1 MYGTKHLLL
10 IILFG
15 ISLLTSIAA
24 VTMSNFNLSQ
34 LSYGQSNNNT
44 IISARN
50 TNLDPHISTNNTRSF
65 EINLLADSLQNR
77 LNKSA
82 AILEVTSKLP
92 QVMNFSYS
100 NSFNPSLHGI
110 PKDIDLEKR
119 QVAQNILDTDKDIQI
134 IFVNMP
140 NGNFYLEQ
148 PYSRQINLTTNNI
161 ASNEFFKGAIDTHDI
176 YLSGVFVSNSSGLR
190 EASITV
196 PVYSIKNNN
205 EKNLVGTWAGA
216 LNLTLFNKSLQN
228 LNLTDNNNNNK
239 RVVYVDQYGQKIADS
254 NKQLS
259 GQDESFASLLSF
271 KNAIM
276 GKSGSN
282 IENIN
287 GTKLL
292 VSYHPVKVHTTNW
305 VVLLMESYFPR
316 ILCGLPRY
324 NDIHN

>member
-1 MYGTKHLLL
+1 MYGTKHHLL

-15 ISLLTSIAA
+15 IFLLTNIAG
-24 VTMSNFNLSQ
+24 VTMTGFNLSQ

-44 IISARN
+44 IISTTHN
-50 TNLDPHISTNNTRSF
+50 TANLGPRISTNDRNL

-77 LNKSA
+77 LNKSV
-82 AILEVTSKLP
+82 AILEITSKLP
-92 QVMNFSYS
+92 QVMNFSSYS

-110 PKDIDLEKR
+110 PKDVDLQKR

-140 NGNFYLEQ
+140 NGNFYLEE
-148 PYSRQINLTTNNI
+148 PYSRQVNLTTNNI
-161 ASNEFFKGAIDTHDI
+161 APNEFFKGAIDTHET
-176 YLSGVFVSNSSGLR
+176 YLSGAFVSNSSGLR

-196 PVYSIKNNN
+196 PIYSIKNNN

-216 LNLTLFNKSLQN
+216 FNFTLFNKSLQS
-228 LNLTDNNNNNK
+228 LNLTNDDNNNK

-259 GQDESFASLLSF
+259 DKVESFASLLSF
-271 KNAIM
+271 KNAVM

-282 IENIN
+282 IENIK

-305 VVLLMESYFPR
+305 AVLLMES
-316 ILCGLPRY
+316 
-324 NDIHN
+324 

>member
-1 MYGTKHLLL
+1 MHVIKQLLL
-10 IILFG
+10 ILFG
-15 ISLLTSIAA
+15 IFLLTNIAG
-24 VTMSNFNLSQ
+24 VTMTSFNLSQ
-34 LSYGQSNNNT
+34 LSYAQSNNSNNNT
-44 IISARN
+44 IISTTHN
-50 TNLDPHISTNNTRSF
+50 TANPGPRISTNNRNL
-65 EINLLADSLQNR
+65 EINLLAESLQNR
-77 LNKSA
+77 LNKSV

-92 QVMNFSYS
+92 QVMNFSSYS

-110 PKDIDLEKR
+110 PKDVDLQKR

-161 ASNEFFKGAIDTHDI
+161 ASNEFFKGAINTRDT
-176 YLSGVFVSNSSGLR
+176 YLSGAFVSNSSGLS

-196 PVYSIKNNN
+196 PIYSTKNNS
-205 EKNLVGTWAGA
+205 EKTLVGTWAGA
-216 LNLTLFNKSLQN
+216 LNFTLFNKSLQN

-239 RVVYVDQYGQKIADS
+239 RIVYVDQYGQKIADS

-259 GQDESFASLLSF
+259 HKVESFASLLSF
-271 KNAIM
+271 KNAVI

-287 GTKLL
+287 GAKVL

-305 VVLLMESYFPR
+305 VVLLMES
-316 ILCGLPRY
+316 
-324 NDIHN
+324 

>member
-1 MYGTKHLLL
+1 MHVIKQLL

-15 ISLLTSIAA
+15 IFLLTNIAG
-24 VTMSNFNLSQ
+24 VTMTSFNLSQ
-34 LSYGQSNNNT
+34 LSYGQNNNSNNNT
-44 IISARN
+44 IISTTHN
-50 TNLDPHISTNNTRSF
+50 TTNPDPRISTNNRNL

-77 LNKSA
+77 LNKSV

-92 QVMNFSYS
+92 QVMNFSSYS

-110 PKDIDLEKR
+110 PRDVDLLKR

-140 NGNFYLEQ
+140 NGNFYLEE

-161 ASNEFFKGAIDTHDI
+161 APNEFFKGALDTHDT
-176 YLSGVFVSNSSGLR
+176 YLSGVFISNSSGLK
-190 EASITV
+190 EASIAV

-205 EKNLVGTWAGA
+205 NETLVGTWAGA
-216 LNLTLFNKSLQN
+216 LNLTLFNKSLQS
-228 LNLTDNNNNNK
+228 LNLTDNNK
-239 RVVYVDQYGQKIADS
+239 RVVYVDQHGQKIADS

-259 GQDESFASLLSF
+259 DKVESFASLLSF
-271 KNAIM
+271 KNAVM

-305 VVLLMESYFPR
+305 AVLLMES
-316 ILCGLPRY
+316 
-324 NDIHN
+324 

>member
-1 MYGTKHLLL
+1 MYGTKHHLL

-15 ISLLTSIAA
+15 IFLLTNIAA
-24 VTMSNFNLSQ
+24 VTMGNFNLSQ
-34 LSYGQSNNNT
+34 LSYGQSNNNS
-44 IISARN
+44 IISAHN
-50 TNLDPHISTNNTRSF
+50 TNLDPQISTNNTRSL
-65 EINLLADSLQNR
+65 EINLLADNLQNR
-77 LNKSA
+77 LNKSV

-110 PKDIDLEKR
+110 PKNIDLEKR
-119 QVAQNILDTDKDIQI
+119 KVAQNILDTDKDIQI

-161 ASNEFFKGAIDTHDI
+161 ASNEFFKGAIDTRDT
-176 YLSGVFVSNSSGLR
+176 YLSGAFVSNSSGLS

-196 PVYSIKNNN
+196 PIYSTKNNS
-205 EKNLVGTWAGA
+205 EKTLVGTWAGA
-216 LNLTLFNKSLQN
+216 LNFTFFNKSLQN

-239 RVVYVDQYGQKIADS
+239 RVVYVDQYGHKIADS

-259 GQDESFASLLSF
+259 HKVESFASLLSF
-271 KNAIM
+271 KNAVM

-305 VVLLMESYFPR
+305 VVLLMES
-316 ILCGLPRY
+316 
-324 NDIHN
+324 